1 MSIRDRDFGRVC
13 KVKGMQLHIFALPVF
28 SMKTFSLQPHTF
40 LQLSVVI
47 TRPQLFFV
55 IEFFR
60 FNKFCQTQTYLL
72 ESHRITAIGTLGNVE
87 PVQLVLRPGQIV
99 VGADLLDPGALI
111 VPVGGILQNLSAVVC
126 HWLCV
131 TSQRVPLISAELPRQ
146 LGLDASEGVEE
157 RPCYDH
163 VVVDGDK
170 ESDKKHAV
178 ALE

>member
-72 ESHRITAIGTLGNVE
+72 EGHRITAIGTLGNVE

-111 VPVGGILQNLSAVVC
+111 VPVGRILQNFSAVIR
-126 HWLCV
+126 HGLCV
-131 TSQRVPLISAELPRQ
+131 ARQCVPLISAELPWQ
-146 LGLDASEGVEE
+146 LGLEAGKGVEE
-157 RPCYDH
+157 RPRDDH
-163 VVVDGDK
+163 VVVDSHE
-170 ESDKKHAV
+170 ESDKKHAI